1 MKPRLLDAT
10 TLNRATLERQLL
22 LRREPQTPRQAI
34 CKLIGLQ
41 AQEPASPYLALWTR
55 LQEFE
60 AIEFDRLLTERA
72 VLKSTLMRITL
83 HNVVAEDYPLF
94 YAAMAPSLRLSRV
107 YDKRFVPAGVSLPD
121 AQALLRETCRF
132 LEQERTEADLVAW
145 LASAAN
151 SQWVKGDAKIA
162 WWALK
167 TFGPWTRVPADF
179 SPERPWRYPGEQY
192 TLAASPEAAVA
203 HEVAVQSLLLRF
215 LAAYGPSSAQDFARF
230 TLLRSPVVTAALKAS
245 ADRLVTYH
253 GAEGQTLYDLTE
265 ATLPDPETPAPAR
278 LLPLFDNLLLG
289 HVHSSRVL
297 PAEYRP
303 RVSRVNGDLL
313 PTVLVDGWVA
323 GVWRVLE
330 GGLEV
335 TAFHKLSDEQW
346 EGVAHEAKALLKF
359 LRARDRRVFFRHH
372 HWWNKGIEGNPR
384 VFTE

>member
-1 MKPRLLDAT
+1 
-10 TLNRATLERQLL
+10 
-22 LRREPQTPRQAI
+22 
-34 CKLIGLQ
+34 
-41 AQEPASPYLALWTR
+41 
-55 LQEFE
+55 
-60 AIEFDRLLTERA
+60 
-72 VLKSTLMRITL
+72 
-83 HNVVAEDYPLF
+83 
-94 YAAMAPSLRLSRV
+94 
-107 YDKRFVPAGVSLPD
+107 
-121 AQALLRETCRF
+121 
-132 LEQERTEADLVAW
+132 
-145 LASAAN
+145 
-151 SQWVKGDAKIA
+151 
-162 WWALK
+162 
-167 TFGPWTRVPADF
+167 
-179 SPERPWRYPGEQY
+179 
-192 TLAASPEAAVA
+192 VA